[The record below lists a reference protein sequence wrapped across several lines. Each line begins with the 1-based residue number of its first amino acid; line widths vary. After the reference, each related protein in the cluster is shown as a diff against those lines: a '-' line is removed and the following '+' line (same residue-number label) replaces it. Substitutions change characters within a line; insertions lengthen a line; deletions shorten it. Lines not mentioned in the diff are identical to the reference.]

1 MHFVE
6 IEPSLCV
13 TAAKRSSLG
22 KMVGTSGGGA
32 GGGGGAVGAGDGEEG
47 VSSSAMSGEGTIW
60 GGLFAEIIRAV
71 VLGPCSMEPRLL
83 KVLGEGFVNV
93 HDDVR

>member
-22 KMVGTSGGGA
+22 KMIGSSGSGA
-32 GGGGGAVGAGDGEEG
+32 GGGGVVGTGDGEEG
-47 VSSSAMSGEGTIW
+47 ASSSAMSGEGTIW
-60 GGLFAEIIRAV
+60 GGLFAEIMRAV
-71 VLGPCSMEPRLL
+71 ILGPCSMEPRLL